1 MKRFLNLD
9 WDAVA
14 GITAAVAALIL
25 HFLHIVQAEALVSIM
40 LLLLALLLLRDL
52 RREHQQE
59 RIAERIE
66 RTEAALMKMQT
77 ALHPPDALLIGP
89 AKLRSESAQFA
100 RRAVGEMLWFNVCVL
115 MFRPQALFDALLRP
129 AIENPRVT
137 AIQFILDE
145 GEKERWR
152 EEVMPKVQACPGR
165 EKVRQPIWCT
175 LHESV
180 SFIRAETEPDG
191 ATEVL
196 LSFWGEPFMARSTE
210 RDVPRYLF
218 HVQSH
223 SELVTRLGELE
234 RSYRLGK

>member
-1 MKRFLNLD
+1 
-9 WDAVA
+9 
-14 GITAAVAALIL
+14 
-25 HFLHIVQAEALVSIM
+25 M

-52 RREHQQE
+52 RREHQQARLTE
-59 RIAERIE
+59 HVE
-66 RTEAALMKMQT
+66 RTEATVMKMQT
-77 ALHPPDALLIGP
+77 ALHPPDAVLIGP
-89 AKLRSESAQFA
+89 SQLRAVSAQFA
-100 RRAVGEMLWFNVCVL
+100 GRAVGEMLWFNVCVL

-145 GEKERWR
+145 SEKERWR
-152 EEVMPKVQACPGR
+152 DEVVPKVKACTGF

-175 LHESV
+175 LRESV
-180 SFIRAETEPDG
+180 SFILAETEPDRK
-191 ATEVL
+191 TEVL
-196 LSFWGEPFMARSTE
+196 LSFWGEPFMARTTE

-234 RSYRLGK
+234 RNYRFGK